1 MALKDIWVDLEDKVA
16 GVPDSGSELT
26 VKPINDIAHS
36 VIENENEIKELKNKE
51 IKITIDTE
59 MDDTSENPVQNKV
72 VKSYVDG
79 EIENVNNE
87 LENINS
93 SIGET
98 ETALDMI
105 TSQQESIIA
114 IQEEL
119 IGGDIE

>member
-1 MALKDIWVDLEDKVA
+1 MALKDIWVDLKDKVA

-36 VIENENEIKELKNKE
+36 VIENEEKIKE
-51 IKITIDTE
+51 
-59 MDDTSENPVQNKV
+59 
-72 VKSYVDG
+72 VDG
-79 EIENVNNE
+79 AIENVNDE
-87 LENINS
+87 LGNINN

-105 TSQQESIIA
+105 VSQQESIIA

-119 IGGDIE
+119 IGGDVE